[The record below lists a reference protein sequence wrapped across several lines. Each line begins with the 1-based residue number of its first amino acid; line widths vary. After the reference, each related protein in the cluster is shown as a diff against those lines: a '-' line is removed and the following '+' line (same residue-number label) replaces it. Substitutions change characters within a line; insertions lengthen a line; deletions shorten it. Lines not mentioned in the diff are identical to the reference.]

1 MAKKLTDL
9 TISFESLKVFIENTP
24 AFKRLMN
31 ENVVLSNFIDNL

>member
-24 AFKRLMN
+24 SFKRLMN
-31 ENVVLSNFIDNL
+31 ENILISNFIDDL

>member
-9 TISFESLKVFIENTP
+9 TISFESLKVFIENNP

-31 ENVVLSNFIDNL
+31 ENILISNFIDDL